1 MAVGN
6 IVTKA
11 LIPQNVVQSSPTPT
25 SPGLSSSALGELC
38 GALDCRE
45 PESNVFVSRVN
56 MSIGLLLQI
65 FLLKS
70 MGYFNRNLTNIRI
83 DLFFQWFLVPECCD
97 LETII
102 FLPAY
107 RIDTG

>member
-1 MAVGN
+1 MLCTARPPR
-6 IVTKA
+6 
-11 LIPQNVVQSSPTPT
+11 LHQ
-25 SPGLSSSALGELC
+25 GLSSSALSELC
-38 GALDCRE
+38 GALGCRE
-45 PESNVFVSRVN
+45 PESNVSASPVN

-65 FLLKS
+65 FLLKC

-107 RIDTG
+107 RIDMG